1 MPLSPRPE
9 QTSNIDRY
17 IMIIREFKTLTEP
30 VVRRRSAAA
39 SVNGLLFVPVRELDL
54 KNIKL
59 FEFFEVKRLMI
70 LENVTYIKMFLFK
83 INIQSYVSLLQL

>member
-9 QTSNIDRY
+9 QTSNIDRH
-17 IMIIREFKTLTEP
+17 IMIIREFKTLTTEP
-30 VVRRRSAAA
+30 VVRRRNAAA

-59 FEFFEVKRLMI
+59 FEFFEAFDGCK
-70 LENVTYIKMFLFK
+70 
-83 INIQSYVSLLQL
+83 